1 MGEGMTSIFK
11 KIKMWITNKA
21 QKKDK
26 EYSKRLLNRIVNN
39 SLLMMWASYILA
51 FLGMTQIAET
61 LSSTIASTIIAVVVG
76 YLVKSTIENISKYTN
91 VFEKK
96 SDVDQTSEHE
106 NSRAE

>member
-1 MGEGMTSIFK
+1 MIRIFT
-11 KIKMWITNKA
+11 KIKNWMQYRKE
-21 QKKDK
+21 KRDV
-26 EYSKRLLNRIVNN
+26 EYSKRLLNQIVGN

-76 YLVKSTIENISKYTN
+76 YLTKSTIENISKYTG
-91 VFEKK
+91 VFDKK
-96 SDVDQTSEHE
+96 DAHSEQSPEQE